1 MLKHTCGWHIPR
13 SNRPFSSPEVQEP
26 LLSGGARMPPHTVGI
41 ERGGAGEDRRKVL
54 HTRHNGC
61 YPCRTSWA
69 SLSRTLREPN
79 HPPLPF
85 PTYLPTDRQMAPHFG
100 PRGGGKLLST
110 TSPPIHVLP
119 GFSYRPTVD
128 THNRIGSFQTYFIH
142 HYRKNA
148 VHQPLEPE
156 SDTFQVLYARCKR
169 QMLPPLFARCR
180 VTLTH
185 GISTFAAPSKPSRW
199 FLLPPKFTESSRSYI
214 PHIAQGA
221 FPRRMKGLGVLNKI
235 RAG

>member
-1 MLKHTCGWHIPR
+1 M
-13 SNRPFSSPEVQEP
+13 
-26 LLSGGARMPPHTVGI
+26 
-41 ERGGAGEDRRKVL
+41 L

-79 HPPLPF
+79 HPPSPF

-119 GFSYRPTVD
+119 GLSYRPTVD

-180 VTLTH
+180 VTLAH